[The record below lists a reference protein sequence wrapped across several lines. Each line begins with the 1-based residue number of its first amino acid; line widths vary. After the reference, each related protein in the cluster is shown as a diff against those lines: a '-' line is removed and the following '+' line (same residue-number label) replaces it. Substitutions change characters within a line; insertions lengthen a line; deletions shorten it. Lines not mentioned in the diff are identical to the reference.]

1 MNILQFIPMI
11 TIVVIGIAYI
21 LVMKRTHYAGGNL
34 FIDICRGMTFLAM
47 FMAEFVCF
55 INNRIS
61 IITIVTTL
69 VYFAVMFAMDSV
81 NPYKSKE

>member
-11 TIVVIGIAYI
+11 AIVVIGIAYI
-21 LVMKRTHYAGGNL
+21 LVMKRTHYAGGNQ
-34 FIDICRGMTFLAM
+34 FIDVCCVMTFLAM
-47 FMAEFVCF
+47 FMAEVCCF

-69 VYFAVMFAMDSV
+69 VYFAVLFAMDSV

>member
-11 TIVVIGIAYI
+11 AIVVIGITYI
-21 LVMKRTHYAGGNL
+21 LVMKRTHYEGGNQ
-34 FIDICRGMTFLAM
+34 FIDICRGMTIMAM
-47 FMAEFVCF
+47 FMAEVVCF

-69 VYFAVMFAMDSV
+69 VYVAVLYAMDSV
-81 NPYKSKE
+81 NPYKNKE